1 MQNREDKRDRHAP
14 ASCPVHPAC
23 VAARLRH
30 EPSKLIVT
38 DVSII
43 YDSSK
48 QQDKDTGRDY
58 RTMALCKSGLK
69 KRLFSR

>member
-1 MQNREDKRDRHAP
+1 MQNREDERDRHAP

-48 QQDKDTGRDY
+48 Q
-58 RTMALCKSGLK
+58 
-69 KRLFSR
+69 